1 MCYSE
6 CMKSNEF
13 DGRRL
18 YHKTREK
25 IRIRA
30 VTLVEQGRSPEQV
43 IKALGFHRSCI
54 YEWLAKYREGGTKA
68 LQTKTLSG
76 RPKKLN
82 GQQVKKIYDIVT
94 AKNPLQLKF
103 EFALWTRDMVR
114 DLIKDQFSVKLS
126 LVSVGRMLKKMG
138 LSPQKPLHRAYQQD
152 PDLVQQWL
160 ESEFPKIKA
169 LARKAKADIYFGD
182 EASVRSDFHSGTTW
196 APKGQ
201 TPVVKTTGARFS
213 VNMISA
219 ISPRGKLR
227 FITVDGRFNAGKFIE
242 FLKRL
247 IHNSKKPIFLIVDGH
262 PAHKAKKVKEFIEST
277 EGKLRLF
284 LLPPY
289 SPELNPDELVWNNL
303 KNHRIGRKMIT
314 GPDDLKK
321 KIISSLRSLQKVPH
335 KIRGFFREK
344 HVRYILTE
352 MSGA

>member
-1 MCYSE
+1 MCYTG
-6 CMKSNEF
+6 CMKTNEF

-18 YHKTREK
+18 DHKTREK

-30 VTLVEQGRSPEQV
+30 VKLVEQGQSPEQV

-54 YEWLAKYREGGTKA
+54 YEWLGKYREGGTQA
-68 LQTKTLSG
+68 LATKPLTG

-82 GQQVKKIYDIVT
+82 GRQMKKIYDIVT
-94 AKNPLQLKF
+94 MKNPLQLKF

-114 DLIKDQFSVKLS
+114 DLIRDQFGVKLS
-126 LVSVGRMLKKMG
+126 LVSVGRLLKKMG

-152 PDLVQQWL
+152 PERVQQWL
-160 ESEFPKIKA
+160 DNEFPKIKV
-169 LARKAKADIYFGD
+169 LARKEKADIYFGD

-227 FITVDGRFNAGKFIE
+227 FMTIDGRFNAAKFID

-247 IHNSKKPIFLIVDGH
+247 IHNSEKPIFLIVDGH
-262 PAHKAKKVKEFIEST
+262 PAHKAKKVREYIEGT
-277 EGKLRLF
+277 KGKLRLF
-284 LLPPY
+284 ILPPY

-303 KNHRIGRKMIT
+303 KNHRVGRKMVT
-314 GPDDLKK
+314 GPDDLKQ
-321 KIISSLRSLQKVPH
+321 KIISSLRSLQKMPR
-335 KIRGFFREK
+335 KIKGFFREK
-344 HVRYILTE
+344 HVRYITTE

>member
-1 MCYSE
+1 ME
-6 CMKSNEF
+6 TNEF

-18 YHKTREK
+18 DHKTREK

-30 VTLVEQGRSPEQV
+30 VKLVEQGHSPEQV

-54 YEWLAKYREGGTKA
+54 YEWLAKYREGGTRA
-68 LQTKTLSG
+68 LETKPIAG

-82 GQQVKKIYDIVT
+82 GQQIKKIYDIVT
-94 AKNPLQLKF
+94 MKNPLQLKF

-114 DLIKDQFSVKLS
+114 DLIRDQFGAKLS
-126 LVSVGRMLKKMG
+126 LVSVGRLLKKMG
-138 LSPQKPLHRAYQQD
+138 LSAQKPLHRAYQQD

-160 ESEFPKIKA
+160 DSEFPKIKA
-169 LARKAKADIYFGD
+169 LAKTSGADIYFGD
-182 EASVRSDFHSGTTW
+182 EASVRSDYHSGTTW
-196 APKGQ
+196 ALKGQ

-227 FITVDGRFNAGKFIE
+227 FMTIDSRLNAAIFIE

-247 IHNSKKPIFLIVDGH
+247 IHNSEKPIFLIVDGH
-262 PAHKAKKVKEFIEST
+262 PTHKAKKVREYIEST
-277 EGKLRLF
+277 KGKLRLF
-284 LLPPY
+284 ILPPY

-303 KNHRIGRKMIT
+303 KNHRVGRKMIT

-321 KIISSLRSLQKVPH
+321 KVISSLRSLQKMPQ
-335 KIRGFFREK
+335 KIKGFFREK
-344 HVRYILTE
+344 HVRYILSE
-352 MSGA
+352 MSGT

>member
-1 MCYSE
+1 
-6 CMKSNEF
+6 MKTNEF

-18 YHKTREK
+18 DHKTREK

-30 VTLVEQGRSPEQV
+30 VKLVEQGHSPEQV

-68 LQTKTLSG
+68 LQTKTLTG

-82 GQQVKKIYDIVT
+82 GQQMKKIYDIVT
-94 AKNPLQLKF
+94 LKNPLQLKF

-114 DLIKDQFSVKLS
+114 DLIRDQFGVNLS
-126 LVSVGRMLKKMG
+126 LVSIGRLLKKMG
-138 LSPQKPLHRAYQQD
+138 LTPQKPLHRAYQQD
-152 PDLVQQWL
+152 PELVQQWL
-160 ESEFPKIKA
+160 ESEFPKIEA
-169 LARKAKADIYFGD
+169 LANKAGADIYFGD

-227 FITVDGRFNAGKFIE
+227 FMTVDGRFNAVKFIE

-247 IHNSKKPIFLIVDGH
+247 LHNSGKPVFLIVDGH
-262 PAHKAKKVKEFIEST
+262 PVHKAKKVKKFIEST
-277 EGKLRLF
+277 DGKLRLF
-284 LLPPY
+284 ILPPY

-314 GPDDLKK
+314 GPDDLKQ
-321 KIISSLRSLQKVPH
+321 KIISSLRSLQKMPR
-335 KIRGFFREK
+335 KIIGFFREK
-344 HVRYILTE
+344 HVRYILDQ

>member
-1 MCYSE
+1 
-6 CMKSNEF
+6 MKTNEF

-30 VTLVEQGRSPEQV
+30 VKLVEQGHSPEQV

-114 DLIKDQFSVKLS
+114 DLIKDLFSVKLS
-126 LVSVGRMLKKMG
+126 LVSVGRLLKKMG

-160 ESEFPKIKA
+160 ESEFPKIKM
-169 LARKAKADIYFGD
+169 LARKAEAEIYFGD

-227 FITVDGRFNAGKFIE
+227 FMTIDGRFNAGKFIE

-247 IHNSKKPIFLIVDGH
+247 IHNSKKPVFLIVDGH

-284 LLPPY
+284 ILPPY

-303 KNHRIGRKMIT
+303 KNHRIGRKMIA
-314 GPDDLKK
+314 GPDDLKQK
-321 KIISSLRSLQKVPH
+321 VTSSLRSLQKMPS
-335 KIRGFFREK
+335 KIMGFFREK
-344 HVRYILTE
+344 HVRYILAE

>member
-1 MCYSE
+1 
-6 CMKSNEF
+6 MKTNEF

-18 YHKTREK
+18 DHKTREK

-30 VTLVEQGRSPEQV
+30 VKLVEQGHSPEQV

-54 YEWLAKYREGGTKA
+54 YEWLAKYREGGTRA

-126 LVSVGRMLKKMG
+126 RVSVGRLLKKMG

-160 ESEFPKIKA
+160 ESEFPRIKT
-169 LARKAKADIYFGD
+169 LARKAKAEIYFGD

-196 APKGQ
+196 APKGK

-227 FITVDGRFNAGKFIE
+227 FMTIDGRFNAGKFIE

-247 IHNSKKPIFLIVDGH
+247 IHNSKKPVFLIVDGH
-262 PAHKAKKVKEFIEST
+262 PAHKAKKVKEFIDST

-284 LLPPY
+284 ILPPY

-314 GPDDLKK
+314 GPDDLKQK
-321 KIISSLRSLQKVPH
+321 VTSGLRSLQKMPS
-335 KIRGFFREK
+335 KIMGFFREK
-344 HVRYILTE
+344 HVRYILAE
-352 MSGA
+352 MSGT

>member
-1 MCYSE
+1 
-6 CMKSNEF
+6 MKSNEF

-18 YHKTREK
+18 DHKTREK

-30 VTLVEQGRSPEQV
+30 VKLVEQGRSPEQV

-227 FITVDGRFNAGKFIE
+227 FMTVDGRFNAGKFIE

-314 GPDDLKK
+314 GPDDLKQK
-321 KIISSLRSLQKVPH
+321 VISSLRSLQKMPS
-335 KIRGFFREK
+335 KIMGFFREK
-344 HVRYILTE
+344 HVRYILAE

>member
-1 MCYSE
+1 
-6 CMKSNEF
+6 MKTNEF

-18 YHKTREK
+18 DHKTREK

-30 VTLVEQGRSPEQV
+30 VKLVEQGHSPEQV

-54 YEWLAKYREGGTKA
+54 YEWLAKYREGGTQA
-68 LQTKTLSG
+68 LATRPLTG

-82 GQQVKKIYDIVT
+82 GRQMKKIYDIVT
-94 AKNPLQLKF
+94 MKNPLQLKF

-114 DLIKDQFSVKLS
+114 DLIRDQFSVKLS
-126 LVSVGRMLKKMG
+126 LVSVGRLLKKMG

-152 PDLVQQWL
+152 PELVQQWL
-160 ESEFPKIKA
+160 DSEFPKIKA
-169 LARKAKADIYFGD
+169 LARKEKADIYFGD

-201 TPVVKTTGARFS
+201 TPVVKTTGARFN

-227 FITVDGRFNAGKFIE
+227 FMTIDGRFNAAQFIN

-247 IHNSKKPIFLIVDGH
+247 IHNAKKPVFLIVDGH
-262 PAHKAKKVKEFIEST
+262 PAHKAKKVREYIEST
-277 EGKLRLF
+277 KGKLRLF
-284 LLPPY
+284 ILPPY

-303 KNHRIGRKMIT
+303 KNHQVGRKMVT
-314 GPDDLKK
+314 GPDDLKRK
-321 KIISSLRSLQKVPH
+321 VLSSLRSLQKMPH
-335 KIRGFFREK
+335 KIKGFFREK
-344 HVRYILTE
+344 HARYITTE

>member
-1 MCYSE
+1 
-6 CMKSNEF
+6 MKTNEF

-18 YHKTREK
+18 DHKTREK

-30 VTLVEQGRSPEQV
+30 VKLVEQGHSPEQV

-54 YEWLAKYREGGTKA
+54 YEWLAKYREGGSRALETKP
-68 LQTKTLSG
+68 LTG

-82 GQQVKKIYDIVT
+82 GKQIKKIYDIVT
-94 AKNPLQLKF
+94 MKNPLQLKF

-114 DLIKDQFSVKLS
+114 DLIRDQFGVKLS
-126 LVSVGRMLKKMG
+126 LVSVGRLLKKMG

-152 PDLVQQWL
+152 AELVQQWL
-160 ESEFPKIKA
+160 DSEFPKIKA
-169 LARKAKADIYFGD
+169 LARRERADIYFGD

-227 FITVDGRFNAGKFIE
+227 FMTIDGRFNAVQFIE

-247 IHNSKKPIFLIVDGH
+247 VYNSKRPVFLIVDGH
-262 PAHKAKKVKEFIEST
+262 PTHKAKIVREYIEST
-277 EGKLRLF
+277 KGKLRLF
-284 LLPPY
+284 ILPPY

-303 KNHRIGRKMIT
+303 KSHRVGRKMIT

-321 KIISSLRSLQKVPH
+321 KIISSLRSLQKMPQ
-335 KIRGFFREK
+335 KIKGFFREK
-344 HVRYILTE
+344 HVRYIMTE